1 MHAARSSSLLLEGF
15 GLDLGLVTIVR
26 IVAACLLV
34 YSIANLLLNRL
45 SGGHARPAD
54 AHGAD
59 IQSATRGAL
68 LTDPWSGVSGDAHRA
83 SRGAG
88 VAQHAVGNQR
98 EGKLMSE
105 MAARLERLERNSL
118 SRQEQSREVSP
129 PSTSRRVGFAQHAVG
144 ARRVARSRTQIAPHY
159 LPHIYASAP
168 SAKAYFV
175 EFFASRGLSGER
187 VANDSCCLASCIDD
201 AVFVDRTD
209 VFRSAA
215 VERVARRLYALD
227 VVLHDFSPEEE
238 LTPLKL
244 EHIERYELSIW
255 GDETSFRI
263 PAVDNEVL
271 RRLRRSR
278 RWTRLFADAAATS
291 PVNS

>member
-1 MHAARSSSLLLEGF
+1 MHAARSSSALLEGF

-26 IVAACLLV
+26 IVSACFLL
-34 YSIANLLLNRL
+34 YGFADLLRYL
-45 SGGHARPAD
+45 SGRRVHRAD
-54 AHGAD
+54 AHSAD
-59 IQSATRGAL
+59 IQSATRGVL
-68 LTDPWSGVSGDAHRA
+68 LTDPWSAVSGDAHRA

-88 VAQHAVGNQR
+88 VEQHAVGNQR

-105 MAARLERLERNSL
+105 MAARLERLKIDSL
-118 SRQEQSREVSP
+118 SRLEQSREVSP

-201 AVFVDRTD
+201 AVFVDRID
-209 VFRSAA
+209 VFRSVA

-238 LTPLKL
+238 LTPVKL

-278 RWTRLFADAAATS
+278 RLTRLLADATAIS

>member
-88 VAQHAVGNQR
+88 VAQHAVGGQR
-98 EGKLMSE
+98 EGELMSE
-105 MAARLERLERNSL
+105 VAARLERLERNSL

-129 PSTSRRVGFAQHAVG
+129 PITSRRVGVAQHAVG
-144 ARRVARSRTQIAPHY
+144 ARRVAGSRTQIAPHY

-168 SAKAYFV
+168 SVKAYFM
-175 EFFASRGLSGER
+175 EFFCLSWTFWR
-187 VANDSCCLASCIDD
+187 ACC
-201 AVFVDRTD
+201 
-209 VFRSAA
+209 
-215 VERVARRLYALD
+215 
-227 VVLHDFSPEEE
+227 
-238 LTPLKL
+238 
-244 EHIERYELSIW
+244 
-255 GDETSFRI
+255 
-263 PAVDNEVL
+263 
-271 RRLRRSR
+271 
-278 RWTRLFADAAATS
+278 
-291 PVNS
+291 

>member
-1 MHAARSSSLLLEGF
+1 MHAARSSSVLLEGF
-15 GLDLGLVTIVR
+15 GLDLELVTIVR
-26 IVAACLLV
+26 ILAVCLLV
-34 YSIANLLLNRL
+34 YGIVALLLQ
-45 SGGHARPAD
+45 H
-54 AHGAD
+54 
-59 IQSATRGAL
+59 
-68 LTDPWSGVSGDAHRA
+68 VSGRRARSGDLPSA
-83 SRGAG
+83 SRGAESPDPWRG
-88 VAQHAVGNQR
+88 VSGNSHRGDRGPGISQHDAGCQ
-98 EGKLMSE
+98 LMSE
-105 MAARLERLERNSL
+105 MVAQL
-118 SRQEQSREVSP
+118 QSREISP
-129 PSTSRRVGFAQHAVG
+129 PSTSRRMGFAQHAVG
-144 ARRVARSRTQIAPHY
+144 ARRVAGSRTQIAPHY

-209 VFRSAA
+209 VFRSVA

-238 LTPLKL
+238 LTPVKL

-271 RRLRRSR
+271 RRMRRSR
-278 RWTRLFADAAATS
+278 RLSRLFADATATS